1 MYRVKC
7 TKCGTN
13 IAKGKTIQ
21 KLFTRV
27 FQLTARHNHSEKQ
40 VFCEDSKKTLSM
52 DDMRGAFAEGS
63 PYVVE
68 EAIEFEEIPVKWDKP
83 KGEKQK

>member
-7 TKCGTN
+7 KKCGTN

-27 FQLTARHNHSEKQ
+27 FQLTARHNLDTIKTELCGDAKN
-40 VFCEDSKKTLSM
+40 TLSM

-63 PYVVE
+63 PYIVE
-68 EAIEFEEIPVKWDKP
+68 EAVEFEEIPVEWDTP
-83 KGEKQK
+83 EGGA